1 MPAHAGSR
9 SPTGDGRVTARTA
22 ESHPRLRELMSP
34 AIDRAGDFPATGA
47 HPLPPV
53 LASVASVASRAP
65 LATLHRDDHAVWFP
79 GASLTDPDGPAVER
93 LLEDAARRWRLGPHA
108 AAALAFKGYAWA
120 ATLPVVVGWVLHRR
134 VPLLET
140 ANLRLG
146 IADALPYVRFDLA
159 DAAVAVLSEDPV
171 ASHPSA
177 CAVDDTDAL
186 LAAARTALIDD
197 HLAGVISALHRATRV
212 GERLLWGSV
221 AESIAQSVLI
231 LPTGAV
237 ADAADTARFL
247 VDAFGS
253 RLAELVEIVDE
264 PAQPRVRRRTC
275 CLLFTGADGRAAY
288 CASCCVTPR

>member
-47 HPLPPV
+47 HPLRPV
-53 LASVASVASRAP
+53 
-65 LATLHRDDHAVWFP
+65 
-79 GASLTDPDGPAVER
+79 
-93 LLEDAARRWRLGPHA
+93 
-108 AAALAFKGYAWA
+108 LAFKGYAWA

-159 DAAVAVLSEDPV
+159 DAAVAVLSEDPG

-288 CASCCVTPR
+288 CASCCVTP

>member
-1 MPAHAGSR
+1 
-9 SPTGDGRVTARTA
+9 VTARTA
-22 ESHPRLRELMSP
+22 ERPRPLRELMSP
-34 AIDRAGDFPATGA
+34 AIGLTADFPASGA
-47 HPLPPV
+47 HPLHPV

-65 LATLHRDDHAVWFP
+65 LATLHPDDHAIWFP

-108 AAALAFKGYAWA
+108 AAALAFKSYAWA

-146 IADALPYVRFDLA
+146 IADARPYVRFDLA
-159 DAAVAVLSEDPV
+159 DATVAVLGDDPV
-171 ASHPSA
+171 AAHPSA
-177 CAVDDTDAL
+177 CAVDDSDAL
-186 LAAARTALIDD
+186 LGAARTALIHD
-197 HLAGVISALHRATRV
+197 HLAGVVGALHRATRV

-231 LPTGAV
+231 LPAGAV
-237 ADAADTARFL
+237 ADAADTARHL
-247 VDAFGS
+247 VGAFGG
-253 RLAELVEIVDE
+253 RLAELVEIVDD
-264 PAQPRVRRRTC
+264 PARPRVRRRTC
-275 CLLFTGADGRAAY
+275 CLLFTGADGRGAY